1 NISNIGGTVY
11 ARQDLNITTAAKL
24 DNSQGTVQADGKLNL
39 QNGTGLQNQQ
49 GLIQANQLNVQTNS
63 LNNHSGKILQLG
75 SSDSDIQTNGL
86 LDNSDGQLISNGNKF
101 SLKTGEIN
109 NKAGNISHAGN
120 DQLTI
125 TNQGELNNQSGKLLS
140 ASAISI
146 DTQKVT
152 NDSQNGQA
160 G

>member
-1 NISNIGGTVY
+1 
-11 ARQDLNITTAAKL
+11 
-24 DNSQGTVQADGKLNL
+24 
-39 QNGTGLQNQQ
+39 
-49 GLIQANQLNVQTNS
+49 
-63 LNNHSGKILQLG
+63 
-75 SSDSDIQTNGL
+75 
-86 LDNSDGQLISNGNKF
+86 
-101 SLKTGEIN
+101 
-109 NKAGNISHAGN
+109 N

-160 G
+160 GLIQSNGTLRLHSGSDISNQQGNIVSAGSIDLNAAGTFNNQQGTLEAA